1 MSDERSRSTW
11 AVLKRLGGYISRD
24 RHLAIASVVAL
35 VAGSFALAF
44 APTLAGDAIDM
55 LTEYVSSGYQ
65 GLDTGAFVG
74 LLLLIAAL
82 YLFGNGATMFSNRNM
97 IVVSRNAALRMRRNL
112 HNKLNR
118 VPISYLDTHS
128 SGDISSRL
136 TNDLTTAESLLE
148 SDLLNL
154 VVQILLIALILIMML
169 TVNPLLAVV
178 YVVLMP
184 VSFLLIRF
192 ITTKTKRGFRLQQST
207 VGELNGFMGD
217 ILSNHSLVKSYNMEG
232 VSEERFEEINRR
244 FHRAYVR
251 SKFASGFI
259 MPVTLMVNNIG
270 YICVSIFGAYM
281 IVDGTLTLGGF
292 TAFLLYGQMLSSPL
306 QSASSSMNQV
316 QSGIAAVER
325 LFDVLDAEDE
335 PDESGLKALD
345 VSQVRGRVAF
355 DDVSFGYVP
364 DRMLFEHVSFDVEPG
379 TVTAIVGP
387 SGAGKTTV
395 INLLMRFY
403 EIDGGTI
410 SVDGEDT
417 RAINRDELR
426 KAFGMVLQDSW
437 VFDGTVADNIAYGK
451 EGATREEVV
460 RAAETVGCDTFID
473 VMPDGYDT
481 YISEENSQLSVGEK
495 QLLVLARAVLAD
507 PRILILDEATSN
519 MDTRTEALV
528 TRAMES
534 MMEGRTTFI
543 IAHRLFTIRNADKI
557 IFMKDGDIKEVGSHE
572 ELMALGGLYAEM
584 YRSMS
589 ST

>member
-1 MSDERSRSTW
+1 MSEERSRSTW
-11 AVLKRLGGYISRD
+11 AVLRRLGGYISKDKYRT
-24 RHLAIASVVAL
+24 IASVVAL

-55 LTEYVSSGYQ
+55 LTEYVYSGYQ
-65 GLDTGAFVG
+65 GLDAGAFVG
-74 LLLLIAAL
+74 LLLVIAAL
-82 YLFGNGATMFSNRNM
+82 YVFGNGANMFSSRNM
-97 IVVSRNAALRMRRNL
+97 IIVSRNAALKMRRNL

-154 VVQILLIALILIMML
+154 VVQILLIVLILIMML
-169 TVNPLLAVV
+169 LVNPLLAVI
-178 YVVLMP
+178 YIILMP

-192 ITTKTKRGFRLQQST
+192 ITSKTKRGFKLQQST
-207 VGELNGFMGD
+207 VGELNGYMGD
-217 ILSNHSLVKSYNMEG
+217 ILSNHTLVKSYNMEG

-244 FHRAYVR
+244 FHRAYVK

-259 MPVTLMVNNIG
+259 MPMTLMVNNIG

-281 IVDGTLTLGGF
+281 IIDGSLTLGGF

-316 QSGIAAVER
+316 QSGFAAVER
-325 LFDVLDAEDE
+325 LFDILDAEEE
-335 PDESGLKALD
+335 PDESGLARLD
-345 VSQVRGRVAF
+345 VSGVRGEVSF
-355 DDVSFGYVP
+355 DDVTFGYTP
-364 DRMLFEHVSFDVEPG
+364 DRMLFQHVSFDVEPG

-403 EIDGGTI
+403 EINGGKI
-410 SVDGEDT
+410 HVDGEDT

-426 KAFGMVLQDSW
+426 RAFGMVLQDSW

-451 EGATREEVV
+451 EGATREDVV
-460 RAAETVGCDTFID
+460 RAAEAVGCDSFID

-528 TRAMES
+528 TRAMER

-572 ELMALGGLYAEM
+572 ELMALDGLYAEM